1 MKFISL
7 VLIGVMILLIGGF
20 VWTLLPNKIANLD
33 KAGSWSSEP
42 VDMEYWPPFDLTSTA
57 LGSYLHY
64 IIATTTNPTVLT
76 FAFPSA
82 TAEGGTMNLY
92 YDASTTLSG
101 VHITF
106 DASND
111 NVNWFSVDKLANATS
126 SNVIDTGSTTV
137 NWVPGVAGVNNKTL
151 VLPPI
156 NSKYFRAVFT
166 GYGDF
171 GALWA
176 SVRKINR

>member
-42 VDMEYWPPFDLTSTA
+42 VDMEYWASAITPATLQYITS
-57 LGSYLHY
+57 
-64 IIATTTNPTVLT
+64 TTTNPTVLT

-137 NWVPGVAGVNNKTL
+137 SWVPGVAGVNNKTL